1 MVKKD
6 QDLEEEWKRLRGK
19 IQFNL
24 KEKLDEGL
32 VEDVKDEELQIRS
45 EQFTEFLGGE
55 TGFKVPVLEKVER
68 PKEQEQSANLEELD
82 LPEMIS
88 NEPKQ
93 PTPIANQNQPVYI
106 ADTENFYQQISQTS
120 APPIMRAR
128 DTMPVEQIP
137 EHELFSRTSSMAGVG
152 VRESV
157 YPEVLESEQQKEEGE
172 RYYKLTK

>member
-55 TGFKVPVLEKVER
+55 TGFKVPVLVLR
-68 PKEQEQSANLEELD
+68 KED
-82 LPEMIS
+82 
-88 NEPKQ
+88 
-93 PTPIANQNQPVYI
+93 V
-106 ADTENFYQQISQTS
+106 
-120 APPIMRAR
+120 
-128 DTMPVEQIP
+128 
-137 EHELFSRTSSMAGVG
+137 
-152 VRESV
+152 
-157 YPEVLESEQQKEEGE
+157 
-172 RYYKLTK
+172 